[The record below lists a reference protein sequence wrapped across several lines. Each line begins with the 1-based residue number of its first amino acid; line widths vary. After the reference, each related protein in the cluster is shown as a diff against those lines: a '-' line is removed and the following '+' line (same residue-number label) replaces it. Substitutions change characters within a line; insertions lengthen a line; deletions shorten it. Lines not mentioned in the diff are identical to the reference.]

1 MNFGIY
7 MVGVLLVVVGV
18 AYGASRIGIGTTW
31 ITIISIVIIGLGTM
45 AAVSRTRQKD
55 PPAQ

>member
-1 MNFGIY
+1 
-7 MVGVLLVVVGV
+7 MV
-18 AYGASRIGIGTTW
+18 AANAMFSTTW